1 MEVSHFSM
9 HKRSVSKTRM
19 LEFSINC
26 TQKKMHKHS
35 TRQCKRN
42 WKCSFLNKYTSPIYF
57 FCQTIAEDDK
67 LVQIS
72 NKKLIINI
80 STFHYHSH
88 TPFKS
93 QISAISCPFWT
104 AQRHLQDYMLSDL
117 FQKKTRPTCT
127 KLGPA
132 NKGLLSNSTYRFP
145 EYYTPNLYVYNV
157 S

>member
-1 MEVSHFSM
+1 
-9 HKRSVSKTRM
+9 
-19 LEFSINC
+19 
-26 TQKKMHKHS
+26 MHKHS

-42 WKCSFLNKYTSPIYF
+42 WKCSLLNKYTSPIYF

-67 LVQIS
+67 LVQTS
-72 NKKLIINI
+72 NKKLIIKI
-80 STFHYHSH
+80 STFHCHSH
-88 TPFKS
+88 APFKS

-145 EYYTPNLYVYNV
+145 EHYTPNLYVQNI